1 MRPAFVLVLALLTT
15 SAASTQTQP
24 PATGLLI
31 KGGTLV
37 DGTGAPRRAADV
49 RTSGDAIV
57 EIGASLTPKPGETV
71 IDAAGRVVAPGFID
85 MHSHADRGLEDHPE
99 AESQIRQGITLSLV
113 GQDGGG
119 DLPVSDFF
127 ERFSRVHPA
136 INLMTSVGHGA
147 VRGVVLGG
155 DFKRAATPAEIETMK
170 ALVDRAMKDGAVGL
184 SSGLEY
190 DPGFYG
196 TVDELAALAAVVK
209 PYGGFYSS
217 HVRDEENEVLAA
229 WSEAIEIG
237 RRAGVPVEISHMK
250 LASKP
255 VWGQAARALALVDA
269 ARKAGQ
275 DVTGDWYPYQYW
287 QSSMYVLIPDRNFD
301 NVAEWQKG
309 LDEIGGAGN
318 VLVTNYR
325 PDASWDGHTVAELAA
340 QQHMDAAALIVQMVK
355 TAGPDIGIIGTAMT
369 EDDMAAIFAN
379 PATLICSDGSLSGR
393 HPRGYGAFPRVLAR
407 YVREKQVVSLEEGV
421 AKMTG
426 RPAVRLGLSDRGV
439 VAAGRKADLVVFDPA
454 TIADRG
460 TPADPSQAPVG
471 IDVVVVNGQIV
482 LNHGVE
488 TAARPGLALRRGGR

>member
-1 MRPAFVLVLALLTT
+1 MRPALILVAALAATSTT
-15 SAASTQTQP
+15 WAQAQTP
-24 PATGLLI
+24 PTGLLI
-31 KGGTLV
+31 KGGTVV

-49 RTSGDAIV
+49 RIAGDTIV
-57 EIGASLTPKPGETV
+57 EVGANLAATPGERV
-71 IDAAGRVVAPGFID
+71 VEAAGRVVAPGFID

-99 AESQIRQGITLSLV
+99 AASQIQQGITLSLV

-155 DFKRAATPAEIETMK
+155 DFKRAATPGEIETMK

-196 TVDELAALAAVVK
+196 TIDELAALAAVIK

-255 VWGQAARALALVDA
+255 VWGQATKALALIDA

-287 QSSMYVLIPDRNFD
+287 QSSMYVLIPDRNFE
-301 NVAEWQKG
+301 NTAEWQKG

-318 VLVTNYR
+318 VLITSYR
-325 PDASWDGHTVAELAA
+325 PDPSWDGRTVADLAA
-340 QQHMDAAALIVQMVK
+340 QQHMDPAALIVQMVK
-355 TAGPDIGIIGTAMT
+355 AAGPDIGIIGTAMT
-369 EDDMAAIFAN
+369 EDDMAAILAS
-379 PATLICSDGSLSGR
+379 PATLICSDGALSGR

-407 YVREKQVVSLEEGV
+407 YVREKKVVSLEEGI

-426 RPAVRLGLSDRGV
+426 RSAQRLGLTDRGV
-439 VAAGRKADLVVFDPA
+439 VAAGRKADLVVFDPD

-460 TPADPSQAPVG
+460 TPAEPAQAPVG
-471 IDVVVVNGQIV
+471 IDLVVVNGEVV
-482 LNHGVE
+482 LDHGVE
-488 TAARPGLALRRGGR
+488 TAARPGRALKRGGR